1 MAKQFKYVL
10 TKISCNNNR
19 KGWRVRFPS
28 WLGIIQRCVVWILR
42 IASELFPWFHG
53 HLDVS
58 LTARDEQL
66 RFHAT
71 SRRNFKLALSVMA
84 AISFALKPHTDE
96 QVFLDKEPGL
106 KASPTSFSTRKLA
119 RVYVQQGT
127 LDKGIFVYVL
137 NSCGLV
143 KVVRKKIL
151 SNFAYTGTNKSCQEQ
166 LVKENL
172 FVVQT
177 RK

>member
-1 MAKQFKYVL
+1 MTIFPD
-10 TKISCNNNR
+10 
-19 KGWRVRFPS
+19 KG
-28 WLGIIQRCVVWILR
+28 
-42 IASELFPWFHG
+42 
-53 HLDVS
+53 
-58 LTARDEQL
+58 
-66 RFHAT
+66 
-71 SRRNFKLALSVMA
+71 
-84 AISFALKPHTDE
+84 
-96 QVFLDKEPGL
+96 PGL

-119 RVYVQQGT
+119 RGYVQQGT

-143 KVVRKKIL
+143 KIVRKKI
-151 SNFAYTGTNKSCQEQ
+151 SNFAYTGTNKSCQGQ